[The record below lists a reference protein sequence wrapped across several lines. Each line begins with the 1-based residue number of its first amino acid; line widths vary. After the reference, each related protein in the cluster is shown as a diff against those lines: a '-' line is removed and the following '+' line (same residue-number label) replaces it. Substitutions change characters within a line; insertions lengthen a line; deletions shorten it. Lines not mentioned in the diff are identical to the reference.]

1 MKRSSKWAAA
11 LDAVLAA
18 RGAGVGVARAWEATT
33 TNAGL
38 TEAAAL
44 GSHLH
49 ARLADS
55 WGLELGLYAPLTVP
69 RASAPTLF
77 QRLALLEPSEGYV
90 PDARGRQSALAWL
103 VAGSVIEE
111 VPGERGRHHFYDP
124 VHKTGLT
131 GKGANAGGFFRRLSG
146 TAQSLQTT
154 GVAAPDWIASKD
166 NDLGMAR
173 FLTEQ
178 EAAVAAATPAE
189 REEHLAYA
197 LLCAGAMSAVLE
209 DVGSPS
215 RARDDLGEHLS
226 PLGGGSS
233 DRGSRFER
241 VAALAYGRVG
251 VTPAGNQVARTKAR
265 DFFTSADGKGL
276 ADVTNAHWYS
286 SGTLPSSLLVPKAPK
301 PGELAKRAA
310 VTQRFPLPAPE
321 GELDLAGAAHGG
333 AQLHDKNGVCLA
345 DYRFEEQTL
354 SWWISDECAAD
365 QAGAILPNV
374 AAYAAGFLDFLFRG
388 ELVVDEGGVVKVGN
402 VALGAGTLTAFAEDA
417 SGKRSPVAGGAVK
430 VAGGAAGAT
439 LSTVAAA
446 AGGKLIVV
454 FRGKDAAGEDLVAA
468 GRSK

>member
-1 MKRSSKWAAA
+1 MQRSRIVAA
-11 LDAVLAA
+11 LGGVLVV
-18 RGAGVGVARAWEATT
+18 AGVGLGAARAWEATT

-49 ARLADS
+49 ARLEET
-55 WGLELGLYAPLTVP
+55 WGLDLGLYAPLTVA
-69 RASAPTLF
+69 RTSAPTLF

-111 VPGERGRHHFYDP
+111 VPGDRGRHHFYDP

-131 GKGANAGGFFRRLSG
+131 GKGAQSGGFFRRLSG
-146 TAQSLQTT
+146 TAKSLQTT
-154 GVAAPDWIASKD
+154 GTAAPDWILSKD

-178 EAAVAAATPAE
+178 EAALAAATPAE
-189 REEHLAYA
+189 REQHLAYA

-215 RARDDLGEHLS
+215 RARDDLAEHLS
-226 PLGGGSS
+226 PLGGGTS

-251 VTPAGNQVARTKAR
+251 VAPAGMPVVRAKAR
-265 DFFTSADGKGL
+265 DYFSAADGKGL

-286 SGTLPSSLLVPKAPK
+286 SGTLPGPLLVPKQPK
-301 PGELAKRAA
+301 PGELVKRVA
-310 VTQRFPLPAPE
+310 VTQRFAAPAPT
-321 GELDLAGAAHGG
+321 GELDLAGAANGG
-333 AQLHDKNGVCLA
+333 AEIHDANGVCLA
-345 DYRFEEQTL
+345 DYRFEDDTL

-365 QAGAILPNV
+365 QAGAILPSV
-374 AAYAAGFLDFLFRG
+374 AAYAAGFIDFLFRG
-388 ELVVDEGGVVKVGN
+388 NLVVEASGEVKVGT
-402 VALGAGTLTAFAEDA
+402 VALGAGTLTAYVEDA
-417 SGKRSPVAGGAVK
+417 SGKRSPVAGGAVQ
-430 VAGGAAGAT
+430 VTSGAAGAT
-439 LSTVAAA
+439 LFTVPGA
-446 AGGKLIVV
+446 AGAKLVVV
-454 FRGKDAAGEDLVAA
+454 FRGKDAAGEDIVAA
-468 GRSK
+468 GRTK